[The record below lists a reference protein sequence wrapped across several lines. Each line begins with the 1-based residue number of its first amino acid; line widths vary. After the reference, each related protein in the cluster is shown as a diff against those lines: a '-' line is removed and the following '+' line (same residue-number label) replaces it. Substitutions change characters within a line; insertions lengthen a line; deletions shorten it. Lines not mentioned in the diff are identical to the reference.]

1 MTTNGT
7 NSNGQRLLTDS
18 LYFVDVIALDNFV
31 EFRVELVQE
40 LDDLKE
46 EEENIRPSGLNT

>member
-46 EEENIRPSGLNT
+46 EEENIRPSGLYT